1 MRILAVLAGLL
12 FVTVA
17 LAEPP
22 GETAPAVRYDVTLDL
37 KSYPQS
43 SPKETLG
50 SVVKAIE
57 NKRVD
62 YLLAHLADAEFVD
75 QRVKDY
81 GGKFADLV
89 QETTRKLVDDPGAA
103 KLLQRFLK
111 DGEWEVETDSA
122 TVSLKDFKDRVIH
135 FSKSGGRW
143 FMKNE
148 YK

>member
-12 FVTVA
+12 LVTVA
-17 LAEPP
+17 LAEP
-22 GETAPAVRYDVTLDL
+22 GKIEPAVRYDITPDL

-43 SPKETLG
+43 SPRETLA
-50 SVVKAIE
+50 SVLKAIE

-62 YLLAHLADAEFVD
+62 YLLAHLADPEFVD
-75 QRVKDY
+75 RRVKEN

-89 QETTRKLVDDPGAA
+89 QETTRKLVDDPSAA

-111 DGEWEVETDSA
+111 DGEWETDTDSA

-135 FSKSGGRW
+135 FAKSGDRW
-143 FMKNE
+143 FMKND